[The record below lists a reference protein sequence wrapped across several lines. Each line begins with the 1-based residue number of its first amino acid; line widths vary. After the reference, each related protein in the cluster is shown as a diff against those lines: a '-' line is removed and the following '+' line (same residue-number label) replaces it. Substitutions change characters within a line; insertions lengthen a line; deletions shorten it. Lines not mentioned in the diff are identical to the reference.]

1 MPIASN
7 SLLGIAILI
16 LCVGTSAHSQADL
29 QTPPA
34 GGAKSRTEAPTELE
48 SSDQAEVE
56 QTGHARMLAEMDKI
70 LANVD
75 RNPYFGE
82 QQLKRFRMGLARPVS
97 ELGVFKRYELLCK
110 AGKAELQLGRLPEAI
125 KLLTEAVEM
134 APPNAGKQNA
144 SALFEFGVAWLRMGE
159 NQNCCARNTP
169 DSCILPIRG
178 QGVHT
183 VKEGSRKAT
192 EYLLQVLE
200 VTQADDSL
208 HLSAVWLLNIA
219 AMTLSEHPAGV
230 PEPYRIPLETYQSKE
245 SFPRFLNVARQVGL
259 DAFGLAGGAIIDD
272 FDGDGLLDVMVSCY
286 DVASPMNLHRNRGDG
301 HFEDITEAAGLG
313 GLLGGLNMIQ
323 ADYDNDG
330 DLDLYVL
337 RGAWWGNQGRHPNSL
352 LQNEDGHF
360 RDVTFEA
367 GLGEIHNPT
376 QAGAFADYD
385 NDGDLDLF
393 VGNESRRGVNA
404 PCQLFQNQGDGSFI
418 DKAPALGLDIAVF
431 AKGVAWGDYDG
442 DRFPDLYITTYTSSN
457 LLFHNEAGKGF
468 VEVGKQAGVDGP
480 RTSFPTW
487 FWDYDNDGK
496 LDLFASCYT
505 GTIDIVA
512 AHYLGKSRHS
522 EIAGLYR
529 GDGKGGFENLAA
541 KAGLNVPMLPMGANF
556 GDINGDGFLDMYLG
570 TGDPDASNLVPNIM
584 FLNKGGRSF
593 VDVTTA
599 GGLGHLQ
606 KGHAVAFGDLDNDGD
621 LDLFEELGG
630 GFRGDEYFNAL
641 FENPG
646 FGARHLTLELQGVTS
661 NRSGIGARIK
671 VVIVEAD
678 EQRSIYRTVC
688 SGGSFGANS
697 LRQTIGLGQA
707 ASIERVE
714 VFWPTTDKTQTFKEL
729 ELNSALRIVEGQD
742 QPQALN
748 LPTFTLGG
756 N

>member
-1 MPIASN
+1 MPIASKR
-7 SLLGIAILI
+7 LLGLAVLI
-16 LCVGTSAHSQADL
+16 LCAGSSAHSQADL
-29 QTPPA
+29 QTSTP
-34 GGAKSRTEAPTELE
+34 GSAKTHAAALSELE
-48 SSDQAEVE
+48 RPGQAQVE
-56 QTGHARMLAEMDKI
+56 QSGHARMLAEMAKI
-70 LANVD
+70 LENVD

-82 QQLKRFRMGLARPVS
+82 QQLKRYRMGLARPTS

-125 KLLTEAVEM
+125 ELLTEAVEM

-144 SALFEFGVAWLRMGE
+144 AALFELGVAWMRMGE

-169 DSCILPIRG
+169 DSCILPIQG
-178 QGVHT
+178 QGVHA
-183 VKEGSRKAT
+183 VQEGSRKAT
-192 EYLLQVLE
+192 EYLLHVLE
-200 VTQADDSL
+200 VTEPDDSL
-208 HLSAVWLLNIA
+208 HLSAIWLLNIA

-230 PEPYRIPLETYQSKE
+230 PEPYRIALERYQSKQ
-245 SFPRFLNVARQVGL
+245 SFPRFLNVAPEVGL
-259 DAFGLAGGAIIDD
+259 NVFGLAGGAIVDD

-286 DVASPMNLHRNRGDG
+286 DVAGPMNLHRNRGDG
-301 HFEDITEAAGLG
+301 HFEDVTEAAGLG

-352 LQNEDGHF
+352 LRNEGGRF

-393 VGNESRRGVNA
+393 VGNESRRGVHA
-404 PCQLFQNQGDGSFI
+404 PCQMFQNQGDGSFI

-431 AKGVAWGDYDG
+431 AKGVTFGDYDG

-512 AHYLGKSRHS
+512 AHYLGKSRHK
-522 EIAGLYR
+522 EVAGLYR
-529 GDGKGGFENLAA
+529 GDGQGGFENLAA
-541 KAGLNVPMLPMGANF
+541 QAGLDVPMLPMGANF

-606 KGHAVAFGDLDNDGD
+606 KGHAVAFGDVDNDGD

-646 FGARHLTLELQGVTS
+646 FGTRHLTLELQGVTS
-661 NRSGIGARIK
+661 NRSGIGARIR

-678 EQRSIYRTVC
+678 GQRSIYRTVC

-707 ASIERVE
+707 TSIERVE
-714 VFWPTTDKTQTFKEL
+714 VYWPTTDKTQIFKGL
-729 ELNSALRIVEGQD
+729 ALNGALRIVEGQEE
-742 QPQALN
+742 PQALN
-748 LPTFTLGG
+748 LPSFTLGG